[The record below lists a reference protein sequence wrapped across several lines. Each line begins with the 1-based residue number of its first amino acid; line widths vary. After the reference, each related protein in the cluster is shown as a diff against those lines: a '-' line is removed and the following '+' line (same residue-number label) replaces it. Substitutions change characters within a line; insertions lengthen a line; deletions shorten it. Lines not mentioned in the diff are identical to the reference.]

1 MSKGFNS
8 SLNAKAGKKQRTNRG
23 FELGELQETDGKNI
37 RETEG
42 PRNLTK
48 DGVSDLSETYRDVYK
63 TCRCE
68 VQSENHRLKILIW
81 EAI

>member
-1 MSKGFNS
+1 MEKR
-8 SLNAKAGKKQRTNRG
+8 KAGRG
-23 FELGELQETDGKNI
+23 T
-37 RETEG
+37 G

-68 VQSENHRLKILIW
+68 VQSENLGLKILIW